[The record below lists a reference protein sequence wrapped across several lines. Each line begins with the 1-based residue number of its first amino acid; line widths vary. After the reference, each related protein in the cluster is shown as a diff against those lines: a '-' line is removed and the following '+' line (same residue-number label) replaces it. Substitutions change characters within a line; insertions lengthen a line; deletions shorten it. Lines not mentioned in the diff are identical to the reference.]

1 MYECISSF
9 SFGSLSKLKITNAD
23 YINKGDVIAFSSELK
38 KMYYKRKGVPTSYI
52 KGSNVVTKLS
62 LKPYQVCNVMWK
74 DDILDAYGYIE
85 MPPEG
90 ETVFEFDLV
99 PMRIKIIK
107 SVSHT
112 KYRLKQALNDLAP
125 AEVLTDILY
134 ITKFDYKAE
143 RITVEEFQ
151 DRLKRLDR
159 IMKVQALAV
168 GGVGGEKETAIRIFN
183 NGIYKIAE
191 DICQTI

>member
-23 YINKGDVIAFSSELK
+23 FINKGDVIAFSSELK

-74 DDILDAYGYIE
+74 NDILDASGYVGV
-85 MPPEG
+85 PPEG

-99 PMRIKIIK
+99 PMRIEIIK

>member
-1 MYECISSF
+1 MYECISTF

-23 YINKGDVIAFSSELK
+23 FINKGEVIAFSSELK

-62 LKPYQVCNVMWK
+62 LKPYRVCNVMWK
-74 DDILDAYGYIE
+74 EDVLDAYNGNDI
-85 MPPEG
+85 PPEG
-90 ETVFEFDLV
+90 ETIFSFDLV
-99 PMRIKIIK
+99 PVRVQIIK

-112 KYRLKQALNDLAP
+112 KYRLKQDLGNLTP
-125 AEVLTDILY
+125 AEILTDILFV
-134 ITKFDYKAE
+134 TKWDFKSE
-143 RITVEEFQ
+143 RITPVEFQ

-159 IMKVQALAV
+159 MLKVQALAI
-168 GGVGGEKETAIRIFN
+168 GGVGGEKETAIKVFN